1 MPSLYSKGT
10 RIEQNCAK
18 NVKRTRLSDT
28 EKERESGKSM
38 VPLPLEKEREKEKKK
53 EVGGTSVAIGGRTR
67 AVISPG
73 STAIMLCSADR
84 TKNQGAGFGD
94 RRTGRIMLDGERAE
108 SIRCPSCV
116 NRLDFPFKLSTLFVC
131 SANCRRRVY
140 TEADRRR
147 MGRGVVGLN

>member
-1 MPSLYSKGT
+1 MRKERKKNSLIQRK
-10 RIEQNCAK
+10 
-18 NVKRTRLSDT
+18 
-28 EKERESGKSM
+28 KEREWKINGSITLGK
-38 VPLPLEKEREKEKKK
+38 EGARERKKERKK
-53 EVGGTSVAIGGRTR
+53 EGGDTRVAIGGRTR